1 MVKAYETNI
10 GPITVKK
17 QDTGFYDATEETCEK
32 AVAADLMYAYP
43 SAATFSPE
51 LEVRMEILPEWIQ
64 DFTMSYMT
72 AWYDPDRQLGDALYA
87 PLTYQQMV
95 HSVAQ
100 LGALY
105 ENRPV
110 PQLETS
116 QQTMTGFMI
125 GITRR
130 TTRGH
135 TARSTACQ
143 RPLPWC

>member
-1 MVKAYETNI
+1 
-10 GPITVKK
+10 
-17 QDTGFYDATEETCEK
+17 
-32 AVAADLMYAYP
+32 
-43 SAATFSPE
+43 
-51 LEVRMEILPEWIQ
+51 MEILPEWIQ

-116 QQTMTGFMI
+116 QQINDRPYDWYYTQNDTGTYLSLIHILYNIIDKLNNKNIIFNKEERKI
-125 GITRR
+125 
-130 TTRGH
+130 
-135 TARSTACQ
+135 
-143 RPLPWC
+143 